1 MGGGK
6 GGGPEIPEFVKESHK
21 LMGERSK
28 QMHDINAPVM
38 GEGVK
43 QIQSLITTGG
53 RGAQVP
59 ILANTETGYQ
69 RAFDTANKQIE
80 EQMARGGGGAPRDPS
95 FNRINEVHNMNQQ
108 TALRS
113 IGPNMAAP
121 FIGSSMGAALG
132 GGQLAAQG
140 YQAAGQAMASGIQRP
155 QQGSGGGKGDSVMS
169 TAAQLGKMW
178 ASGGF
183 GGGGGGGYGA
193 TGAGMSIVGTNGMM
207 GGGV

>member
-6 GGGPEIPEFVKESHK
+6 GGGAEIPQFVKDSHK
-21 LMGERSK
+21 MMGERS
-28 QMHDINAPVM
+28 QQLHDINAPIM
-38 GEGVK
+38 NEGVK

-95 FNRINEVHNMNQQ
+95 FNRINELHNINQQ
-108 TALRS
+108 AAIRS

-121 FIGSSMGAALG
+121 FIGSAMGSALG

-140 YQAAGQAMASGIQRP
+140 YQQAASAMASGIRRP
-155 QQGSGGGKGDSVMS
+155 EQGSGGQDVMGVFKTLGQAYGS
-169 TAAQLGKMW
+169 GQLGGAK
-178 ASGGF
+178 
-183 GGGGGGGYGA
+183 GGGSGMALNMSAIGSGP
-193 TGAGMSIVGTNGMM
+193 AGQYNAFGS
-207 GGGV
+207 